1 MEKRLRFKT
10 QEEFEKEHGR
20 VWRNIIGWSTECLM
34 DYLCGTEVPSDAVAR
49 MQDNPMR
56 TCTIEGPKWN
66 WRVSLSDTV
75 PLEEPTMLV
84 EDPKTIIIKPDYSGD
99 PDFLLAPIKCDF

>member
-10 QEEFEKEHGR
+10 KKEFEKEHGKD
-20 VWRNIIGWSTECLM
+20 WRWKIKWNTGWAM
-34 DYLCGTEVPSDAVAR
+34 DHLCGTEVPPDVVAKIQADPKGR
-49 MQDNPMR
+49 SQ
-56 TCTIEGPKWN
+56 IKSEGETWL
-66 WRVSLSDTV
+66 VSLSDTL

>member
-1 MEKRLRFKT
+1 MEKRRRFKT
-10 QEEFEKEHGR
+10 LEEFEKEHGKE
-20 VWRNIIGWSTECLM
+20 WRGKIRWHPAGLM

-49 MQDNPMR
+49 MQDDNHGR
-56 TCTIEGPKWN
+56 SEIKSGGERWIVK
-66 WRVSLSDTV
+66 LSDTV

>member
-10 QEEFEKEHGR
+10 EKEFEKEHGKD
-20 VWRNIIGWSTECLM
+20 WRRKIGWNSDGLM

-49 MQDNPMR
+49 MQADIAYD
-56 TCTIEGPKWN
+56 CTIKGPKWN
-66 WRVSLSDTV
+66 WRVSLSDTL